1 MKGAIIFCV
10 LGILYCTL
18 NSCAINSRADSIM
31 HQLYAGQYTLMSVM
45 FLCCI
50 FIVLAVMQNK
60 KSSEKSDTEKQNSK

>member
-1 MKGAIIFCV
+1 MKGAIIFCI

-31 HQLYAGQYTLMSVM
+31 HQMYAGQYALMSVM

-60 KSSEKSDTEKQNSK
+60 KSDTEKQNSK